1 MVKSV
6 PWVLWVFVINYIKII
21 ITMFILFFLLSCTVD
36 STQRI
41 NSKKNMGQKS
51 KAKVTFEGSIYNG
64 IYSDNN

>member
-1 MVKSV
+1 
-6 PWVLWVFVINYIKII
+6 
-21 ITMFILFFLLSCTVD
+21 MFILFFLLSCTVD

-51 KAKVTFEGSIYNG
+51 KAKVTFEGSIDNG